1 MFVFLLYVLKLYW
14 AKGIYNVTVVYFDN
28 ITELA
33 NITSQIFIQNK
44 TSISEASFDTNFF
57 FLFFPTVQEINHFME
72 IGCLAKMKCILVYQF
87 PACGLYFVQRR
98 TDFWDF
104 SLEVLDSQGIQCLPN
119 VILWVARSWNLL
131 INKQEFA
138 ILLILGLSGNFRICQ
153 RKHGA
158 MQLGISLDLCFL
170 IFLRNKRKQLLI
182 SGWIIFLF
190 SGIIALLCMDFL
202 AINA

>member
-1 MFVFLLYVLKLYW
+1 MKHLS
-14 AKGIYNVTVVYFDN
+14 TR
-28 ITELA
+28 
-33 NITSQIFIQNK
+33 S
-44 TSISEASFDTNFF
+44 FF

-72 IGCLAKMKCILVYQF
+72 IGCLTKMKCILVYQF

-182 SGWIIFLF
+182 SWIIFLF